1 MKIDVS
7 EVRVQK
13 ELLVISVNSIK
24 EQLSVS
30 RSRLSEVVST
40 DSLKGAVKDAINQKV
55 TNYQIPL
62 VDNYVNA
69 LDSIVDRYDGLVK
82 LFQDTV
88 SETDNSAIIKTE
100 YLERIK
106 QRMKDPIEGLKSS
119 SSKTQ
124 NIYAG
129 ISDILTLTNPS
140 LDSVNTS
147 YNQAVKSLDDT
158 IKNMEAF
165 NSVLLKTDTFDLI
178 DMQNSEIATLSG
190 YAPLPYGNTASRNYY
205 NRTWFKNSVS
215 EIHTAIHSNSKAVKY
230 QNALAKQL
238 AESKYSGTIAE
249 NKNLIDALFNVYKNV
264 TTSDLYKNSK
274 GYKKYLKSIL
284 PALYAAYRFKKDR
297 FGNVI
302 VYKDTTLFWN
312 KLDEFLKLNKKL
324 NQNKSYA
331 IALYSSGKPTKAFE
345 SLFAK
350 LGNTRYNEGLRN
362 VLATFDENTKMVHK
376 IVKVGESLVKTTNSL
391 LKEEFIKEVTFKGAL
406 KNVWKSSKAGGGK
419 GLVESSTDSFKNY
432 KEGFKS
438 ASKFGKFLKGAAVV
452 GVALD
457 VVDTFSKVH
466 DNKQEAKRQG
476 LRGNE
481 VNASVT
487 TGFVIDAAKAAGTT
501 VAATAAASAGAAG
514 VGAVVTGVAAAF
526 GAAVTAPAWLTGAAA
541 IGTAALVGW
550 GLSELDKRFKITD
563 NLKKGANSL
572 IKGMRGWFK

>member
-69 LDSIVDRYDGLVK
+69 LDSIVSRYDGLVK

-106 QRMKDPIEGLKSS
+106 QRMKDPIEGVKSS
-119 SSKTQ
+119 SSKTK

-190 YAPLPYGNTASRNYY
+190 YASLPYGNRVSRNYY
-205 NRTWFKNSVS
+205 NRTQFKNSVS

-238 AESKYSGTIAE
+238 AESKYSGKVVSEQQKEISVSKISETFGLTPPEAEDVLDYIKSMGEAVITYRGANIFLNGIKITMDSQGRMRWGNRFLFKSSTNNLYGHGRNFQNASGIDLKNYHYSGNLKGIA
-249 NKNLIDALFNVYKNV
+249 
-264 TTSDLYKNSK
+264 
-274 GYKKYLKSIL
+274 
-284 PALYAAYRFKKDR
+284 RFSEMGKAGWSGFKESV
-297 FGNVI
+297 NP
-302 VYKDTTLFWN
+302 
-312 KLDEFLKLNKKL
+312 LN
-324 NQNKSYA
+324 
-331 IALYSSGKPTKAFE
+331 
-345 SLFAK
+345 
-350 LGNTRYNEGLRN
+350 
-362 VLATFDENTKMVHK
+362 D
-376 IVKVGESLVKTTNSL
+376 
-391 LKEEFIKEVTFKGAL
+391 FKGWRE
-406 KNVWKSSKAGGGK
+406 VG
-419 GLVESSTDSFKNY
+419 
-432 KEGFKS
+432 
-438 ASKFGKFLKGAAVV
+438 KFGKTFKLAGGILTAINIYNNFRENVDMSDGISAKEARDFTIDTAVDI
-452 GVALD
+452 G
-457 VVDTFSKVH
+457 S
-466 DNKQEAKRQG
+466 
-476 LRGNE
+476 
-481 VNASVT
+481 
-487 TGFVIDAAKAAGTT
+487 
-501 VAATAAASAGAAG
+501 
-514 VGAVVTGVAAAF
+514 
-526 GAAVTAPAWLTGAAA
+526 GAAA
-541 IGTAALVGW
+541 AGMGAAIGSAFLPPLGTVIGAGAGIVINYVMNNANFGNKSIVDHAKDGAKQIGNALGDW
-550 GLSELDKRFKITD
+550 LDSMI
-563 NLKKGANSL
+563 G
-572 IKGMRGWFK
+572 G

>member
-1 MKIDVS
+1 MKIDVT

-69 LDSIVDRYDGLVK
+69 LDSIVSRYDELVK
-82 LFQDTV
+82 LFQDMV

-190 YAPLPYGNTASRNYY
+190 YASLPYVDRESRNYY
-205 NRTWFKNSVS
+205 NRTQFKNSVS
-215 EIHTAIHSNSKAVKY
+215 EIHSAIHSNSKAVKY

-238 AESKYSGTIAE
+238 AESKYSGTVAE
-249 NKNLIDALFNVYKNV
+249 NENLIDSLFNVYKNV
-264 TTSDLYKNSK
+264 TESSLYKKAEYFKLESMVA
-274 GYKKYLKSIL
+274 
-284 PALYAAYRFKKDR
+284 ALYAAYRFSKNTRGDTIVLKETTKFGQLLDDFFEVSKKLS
-297 FGNVI
+297 GNRTYKV
-302 VYKDTTLFWN
+302 VQYKNGGVPQTFKSMMEKLGYTKYNEELSKVFKSFKDTTRFST
-312 KLDEFLKLNKKL
+312 KVASVG
-324 NQNKSYA
+324 KS
-331 IALYSSGKPTKAFE
+331 
-345 SLFAK
+345 
-350 LGNTRYNEGLRN
+350 
-362 VLATFDENTKMVHK
+362 
-376 IVKVGESLVKTTNSL
+376 IVSTTGSL
-391 LKEEFIKEVTFKGAL
+391 LKEEFIKEITFKGA
-406 KNVWKSSKAGGGK
+406 GK
-419 GLVESSTDSFKNY
+419 GLWNLGKAGTSGGFKGLVKSATDSFKNY

-457 VVDTFSKVH
+457 VVDTFSKISE
-466 DNKQEAKRQG
+466 NEKEAKRQG

-481 VNASVT
+481 VKASVA

-501 VAATAAASAGAAG
+501 VAATAAASAGAAFAG
-514 VGAVVTGVAAAF
+514 VVAGAVGIA
-526 GAAVTAPAWLTGAAA
+526 TAPAWLTGAAA

-550 GLSELDKRFKITD
+550 GISELDKRFKITD
-563 NLKKGANSL
+563 NLKKGVNSL

>member
-69 LDSIVDRYDGLVK
+69 LDSIVSRYDGLVK

-119 SSKTQ
+119 SSKTK

-140 LDSVNTS
+140 LDNVNTS

-190 YAPLPYGNTASRNYY
+190 YAPLPYGDRVSRNYY
-205 NRTWFKNSVS
+205 NRTQFKNSVS

-238 AESKYSGTIAE
+238 AESKYSGTVAE
-249 NKNLIDALFNVYKNV
+249 NENLIDSLFNVYKNV
-264 TTSDLYKNSK
+264 TTNDLYKNSK
-274 GYKKYLKSIL
+274 GYKKHLKSIL
-284 PALYAAYRFKKDR
+284 PALYAAYRFSKNTRGDTIVLKETTKFGQLLDDFFEVSKKLS
-297 FGNVI
+297 GNRTYKVVQYKNGSVTQTFKSI
-302 VYKDTTLFWN
+302 MKKLGYTKYNEELSKVFKSFKDTTRF
-312 KLDEFLKLNKKL
+312 
-324 NQNKSYA
+324 S
-331 IALYSSGKPTKAFE
+331 TKAA
-345 SLFAK
+345 SVGK
-350 LGNTRYNEGLRN
+350 S
-362 VLATFDENTKMVHK
+362 
-376 IVKVGESLVKTTNSL
+376 IVSTTGSL
-391 LKEEFIKEVTFKGAL
+391 LKEEFIKEITFKGA
-406 KNVWKSSKAGGGK
+406 GK
-419 GLVESSTDSFKNY
+419 GLWNLGKAGASGGFKGLVKSATGSFKNY

-457 VVDTFSKVH
+457 VVDTFSKISE
-466 DNKQEAKRQG
+466 NEKEAKRQG

-481 VNASVT
+481 VKASVA

-501 VAATAAASAGAAG
+501 VAATAAASAGAAFAG
-514 VGAVVTGVAAAF
+514 VVAGAVGIA
-526 GAAVTAPAWLTGAAA
+526 TAPAWLTGAAA

-550 GLSELDKRFKITD
+550 GISELDKRFKITD
-563 NLKKGANSL
+563 NLKKGVNSL

>member
-69 LDSIVDRYDGLVK
+69 LDSIVSRYDGLVK

-190 YAPLPYGNTASRNYY
+190 YASLPYGDRVSRNYY
-205 NRTWFKNSVS
+205 NRTQFKNSVS

-238 AESKYSGTIAE
+238 AESKYSGTVDLNNQNYSDVIS
-249 NKNLIDALFNVYKNV
+249 NDLKNNFASESIMNGIDVFGDKGWVKLLEKTPTVVGGLING
-264 TTSDLYKNSK
+264 LYKLSDSLGSFINLGTNGIVPPNIFDNVSNVASGSFISIGKGIESVAKSGPEIGRAMTFIGPAIDFTAQVSAGENVPNAVIKTGVHTVVSNTAMAIGGAIGSAIPIPVVGTAVGIVTGAAVGIVVNSVFDMI
-274 GYKKYLKSIL
+274 Y
-284 PALYAAYRFKKDR
+284 D
-297 FGNVI
+297 
-302 VYKDTTLFWN
+302 
-312 KLDEFLKLNKKL
+312 
-324 NQNKSYA
+324 
-331 IALYSSGKPTKAFE
+331 
-345 SLFAK
+345 
-350 LGNTRYNEGLRN
+350 NT
-362 VLATFDENTKMVHK
+362 
-376 IVKVGESLVKTTNSL
+376 VG
-391 LKEEFIKEVTFKGAL
+391 KEVTKITN
-406 KNVWKSSKAGGGK
+406 NVVKAG
-419 GLVESSTDSFKNY
+419 
-432 KEGFKS
+432 KE
-438 ASKFGKFLKGAAVV
+438 
-452 GVALD
+452 
-457 VVDTFSKVH
+457 
-466 DNKQEAKRQG
+466 
-476 LRGNE
+476 
-481 VNASVT
+481 
-487 TGFVIDAAKAAGTT
+487 VID
-501 VAATAAASAGAAG
+501 G
-514 VGAVVTGVAAAF
+514 VGNAVSDFFSG
-526 GAAVTAPAWLTGAAA
+526 
-541 IGTAALVGW
+541 IGTV
-550 GLSELDKRFKITD
+550 FQ
-563 NLKKGANSL
+563 
-572 IKGMRGWFK
+572 

>member
-119 SSKTQ
+119 SSKTL

-147 YNQAVKSLDDT
+147 YSQAVKSLDDT

-165 NSVLLKTDTFDLI
+165 NSILLKTDTFDLI

-190 YAPLPYGNTASRNYY
+190 YSSLPYGNTASRNYY

-215 EIHTAIHSNSKAVKY
+215 EIHSAIHSNSKAVKY

-249 NKNLIDALFNVYKNV
+249 NKDLIDALFNVYKNV

-297 FGNVI
+297 FGNII

-362 VLATFDENTKMVHK
+362 VLATFDENTKMAHK

-419 GLVESSTDSFKNY
+419 GLVESATDSFKNY

-438 ASKFGKFLKGAAVV
+438 ASKFGKFLKGTAVV

-457 VVDTFSKVH
+457 VVDTFSKIH

-501 VAATAAASAGAAG
+501 VAATGAASAGAAFAG
-514 VGAVVTGVAAAF
+514 FVAGAVGIA
-526 GAAVTAPAWLTGAAA
+526 TAPAWLTGAVA

>member
-7 EVRVQK
+7 EVLLQK
-13 ELLVISVNSIK
+13 ELLSISVESIK
-24 EQLSVS
+24 SQLSVS

-40 DSLKGAVKDAINQKV
+40 DSLKGVVKDTINQKV
-55 TNYQIPL
+55 SNYQIPL
-62 VDNYVNA
+62 LDNYSNA
-69 LDSIVDRYDGLVK
+69 LDSIVNRYDGIIK
-82 LFQDTV
+82 LFKETV
-88 SETDNSAIIKTE
+88 GETDNSAIIKTE

-119 SSKTQ
+119 SSKTK

-190 YAPLPYGNTASRNYY
+190 YASLRYGNRVSRSYY
-205 NRTWFKNSVS
+205 SRTWLKNSVS

-249 NKNLIDALFNVYKNV
+249 NKDLIDALFNVYKNI

-274 GYKKYLKSIL
+274 GYKKHLKSIL
-284 PALYAAYRFKKDR
+284 PALYAVYRFKKDR

-362 VLATFDENTKMVHK
+362 VLATFDENTKMAHK

-419 GLVESSTDSFKNY
+419 GLVESATDSFKNY

-438 ASKFGKFLKGAAVV
+438 ATKFGKFLKGAAVV

-457 VVDTFSKVH
+457 VVDTFSKIH

-501 VAATAAASAGAAG
+501 VAATGAASAGAAFAG
-514 VGAVVTGVAAAF
+514 FVAGAVGIA
-526 GAAVTAPAWLTGAAA
+526 TAPAWLTGAVA

-563 NLKKGANSL
+563 NLKKGANRL

>member
-119 SSKTQ
+119 SSKTR

-147 YNQAVKSLDDT
+147 YSQAVKSLDDT

-165 NSVLLKTDTFDLI
+165 NSILLKTDTFDLI

-190 YAPLPYGNTASRNYY
+190 YSSLPYGNTASRNYY

-249 NKNLIDALFNVYKNV
+249 NKDLIDALFNVYKNV

-297 FGNVI
+297 FGNII

-362 VLATFDENTKMVHK
+362 VLATFDENTKMAHK

-419 GLVESSTDSFKNY
+419 GLVESATDSFKNY

-438 ASKFGKFLKGAAVV
+438 ASKFGKFLKGTAVV

-457 VVDTFSKVH
+457 VVDTFSKIH

-501 VAATAAASAGAAG
+501 VAATGAASAGAAFAG
-514 VGAVVTGVAAAF
+514 FVAGAVGIA
-526 GAAVTAPAWLTGAAA
+526 TAPAWLTGAVA

>member
-69 LDSIVDRYDGLVK
+69 LDSIVSRYDGLVK

-119 SSKTQ
+119 SSKTK

-140 LDSVNTS
+140 LDNVNTS

-190 YAPLPYGNTASRNYY
+190 YAPLPYGNPALRNYY
-205 NRTWFKNSVS
+205 NRTQFKNSVS

-238 AESKYSGTIAE
+238 AESKYSGTVAE
-249 NKNLIDALFNVYKNV
+249 NENLIDSLFNVYKNV
-264 TTSDLYKNSK
+264 TESSLYKKAEYFKLESMVA
-274 GYKKYLKSIL
+274 
-284 PALYAAYRFKKDR
+284 ALYAAYRFSKNTRGDTIVLKETTKFGQLLDDFFEVSKKLS
-297 FGNVI
+297 GNRTYKV
-302 VYKDTTLFWN
+302 VQYKNGGVPQTFKSMMEKLGYTKYNEELSKVFKSFKDTTRFST
-312 KLDEFLKLNKKL
+312 KVASVG
-324 NQNKSYA
+324 KS
-331 IALYSSGKPTKAFE
+331 
-345 SLFAK
+345 
-350 LGNTRYNEGLRN
+350 
-362 VLATFDENTKMVHK
+362 
-376 IVKVGESLVKTTNSL
+376 IVSTTGSL
-391 LKEEFIKEVTFKGAL
+391 LKEEFIKEITFKGA
-406 KNVWKSSKAGGGK
+406 GK
-419 GLVESSTDSFKNY
+419 GLWNLGKAGTSGGFKGLVKSATDSFKNY

-457 VVDTFSKVH
+457 VVDTFSKISE
-466 DNKQEAKRQG
+466 NEKEAKRQG

-481 VNASVT
+481 VKASVA

-501 VAATAAASAGAAG
+501 VAATAAASAGAAFAG
-514 VGAVVTGVAAAF
+514 VVAGAVGIA
-526 GAAVTAPAWLTGAAA
+526 TAPAWLTGAAA

-550 GLSELDKRFKITD
+550 GISELDKRFKITD
-563 NLKKGANSL
+563 NLKKGVNSL

>member
-7 EVRVQK
+7 EVLLQK
-13 ELLVISVNSIK
+13 ELLSISVESIK
-24 EQLSVS
+24 SQLSVS
-30 RSRLSEVVST
+30 RSRLSEVVAT
-40 DSLKGAVKDAINQKV
+40 DSLKGLVKDAINNKV

-62 VDNYVNA
+62 VDNYINT
-69 LDSIVDRYDGLVK
+69 LDSIFSRYEGILK
-82 LFQDTV
+82 LFQETV
-88 SETDNSAIIKTE
+88 SETDNSAIIHTE
-100 YLERIK
+100 YLESLKQRIK
-106 QRMKDPIEGLKSS
+106 DPVNDLNKISS
-119 SSKTQ
+119 EALI
-124 NIYAG
+124 IYAG
-129 ISDILTLTNPS
+129 IGDILHLTNPS
-140 LDSVNTS
+140 LDSVKES
-147 YNQAVKSLDDT
+147 YSQAVKSLDDT

-190 YAPLPYGNTASRNYY
+190 YASLPYGNTASRNYY

-249 NKNLIDALFNVYKNV
+249 NKDLIDALFNVYKNV

-419 GLVESSTDSFKNY
+419 GLVESATDSFKNY